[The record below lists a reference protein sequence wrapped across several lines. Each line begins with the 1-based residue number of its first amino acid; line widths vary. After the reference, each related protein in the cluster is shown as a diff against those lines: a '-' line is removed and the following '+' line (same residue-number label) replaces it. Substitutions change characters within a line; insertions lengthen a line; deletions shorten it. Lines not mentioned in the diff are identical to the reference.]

1 MKFFDPQPIIAFNSE
16 QQRSLSLLYHN
27 LEAKNVPDSSISF
40 AEDLLQNGQK
50 MQLSEKQ
57 LYWVKRLGLVNPSPK
72 SELMMDLDKLESV
85 IKKMAQSSGFVN
97 PNTLIF
103 AENLIKK
110 GRRYGQLSEKQRYW
124 VEKLAADGIRR
135 PAAIYCSICNR
146 KGHSSY
152 SCWRRDG
159 RGTGWD
165 SSLKK
170 RIQNRLKSESNEL
183 PKQCIYCGNPID
195 VCICKDSE
203 ISNITVENDDY
214 IGNWRKD
221 NMPDFF

>member
-1 MKFFDPQPIIAFNSE
+1 MLRSPNQVLQVIFFCCVRGTF
-16 QQRSLSLLYHN
+16 YHHSRV
-27 LEAKNVPDSSISF
+27 EKN
-40 AEDLLQNGQK
+40 AW
-50 MQLSEKQ
+50 MCWQLSEK
-57 LYWVKRLGLVNPSPK
+57 K
-72 SELMMDLDKLESV
+72 
-85 IKKMAQSSGFVN
+85 
-97 PNTLIF
+97 
-103 AENLIKK
+103 
-110 GRRYGQLSEKQRYW
+110 RYW